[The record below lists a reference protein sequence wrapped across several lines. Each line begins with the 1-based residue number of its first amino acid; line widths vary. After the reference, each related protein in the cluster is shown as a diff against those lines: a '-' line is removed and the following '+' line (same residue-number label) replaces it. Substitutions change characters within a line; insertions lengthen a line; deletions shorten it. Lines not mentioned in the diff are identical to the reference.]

1 MTLNWPLIIV
11 LFCLSIPGVTIAIK
25 RLIYFL
31 LPDNSEELK
40 NRISRFA
47 ILQTLFM
54 VLILSI
60 AGAVLSPTT
69 GLRAPELE
77 ALLQGTA
84 GVGVLLPVLLPAI
97 WYAFFGLLIFCVL
110 YYGVMKRVID
120 KKSLEIMEKI
130 HFTLGV
136 DGCVLYGGVVEEIIA
151 RWGLMNLTL
160 FFGLL
165 FNKDYVTLATWIS
178 IFISG
183 LIFALGQLPAYVAAG
198 CTSSRRFLYSF
209 IVLSIYQSFLFGY
222 VFWKYGLITVIL
234 AHMLFHLGWAI
245 FENVKKS

>member
-40 NRISRFA
+40 KRISRFA

-60 AGAVLSPTT
+60 AGSVLSPTT

-77 ALLQGTA
+77 ALLQGTT
-84 GVGVLLPVLLPAI
+84 GVGVLLPVLFPALL
-97 WYAFFGLLIFCVL
+97 YAFFGLLIFGVL
-110 YYGVMKRVID
+110 YYGVMKRIID
-120 KKSLEIMEKI
+120 EKSLEIMEKI
-130 HFTLGV
+130 RFTLGV
-136 DGCVLYGGVVEEIIA
+136 DGCVLYGGVVEEVIA

-160 FFGLL
+160 FFSLL
-165 FNKDYVTLATWIS
+165 FTKEYVTITTWIA

-183 LIFALGQLPAYVAAG
+183 LIFALGQLPAYIAAG
-198 CTSSRRFLYSF
+198 CASNRRFLYSF
-209 IVLSIYQSFLFGY
+209 VILSLYQSLLFGY
-222 VFWKYGLITVIL
+222 LFWQYGLIAAIL

-245 FENVKKS
+245 FKNVKKS